1 MKMQQLRKLTRL
13 LCLSVLAAL
22 ALAVVAPYGS
32 AALSAGEKV
41 IGMIVRDIE
50 VPFEQALINGVKKGC
65 KEFGYK
71 LDAQDGKGDTLQ
83 ILDHIDT
90 FIMQEIDGFIMAGA
104 TDQKGII
111 PGIEK
116 LNRAGIPVMALDS
129 CPEGGKVD
137 MFITFNNTTQTEKAT
152 KIFIEGIKA
161 RNNGEVPKGV
171 VIAITGDLMDMVT
184 GLLTKGFNNVISQY
198 PQLTVAEGE
207 GKWNNDDS
215 YLRTAELLTR
225 YGDEVLGV
233 YVQTPDIMG
242 QGAVRAIET
251 AGLDPRNY
259 GVSGIHIGPEFM
271 DYIRDGKVLACV
283 AFCGYD
289 YGYLATKYLNDSING
304 VPLPKV
310 GDVIEEEG
318 ALWSPAKVLDIKEV
332 APDAVGLY
340 LDVNGP
346 LVPTEVSPDDP
357 RLWENMIDQW

>member
-1 MKMQQLRKLTRL
+1 MNMQQLRKIAHLS
-13 LCLSVLAAL
+13 CLSMLIAL
-22 ALAVVAPYGS
+22 ALSFVASHGFS
-32 AALSAGEKV
+32 GEKKV

-65 KEFGYK
+65 KEFGYT

-104 TDQKGII
+104 TDHKGIV

-116 LNRAGIPVMALDS
+116 LNKAGIPVMALDS

-137 MFITFNNTTQTEKAT
+137 MFITFNNVTMTEKAT
-152 KIFIEGIKA
+152 RIFIEGIKT
-161 RNNGEVPKGV
+161 RNNGAVPEGV
-171 VIAITGDLMDMVT
+171 VISISGDLMDMVT
-184 GLLTKGFNNVISQY
+184 GLMTQGFNNVMKEY
-198 PQLTVAEGE
+198 PQLKIAPGE

-233 YVQTPDIMG
+233 YVHAPDIMG
-242 QGAVRAIET
+242 QGAIRAIET
-251 AGLDPRNY
+251 AGLDPKKF

-271 DYIRDGKVLACV
+271 DYIRDGKALACV
-283 AFCGYD
+283 AFAGYD
-289 YGYLATKYLNDSING
+289 YGYLSVKYLDKMFKG
-304 VPLPKV
+304 QPLPKI
-310 GDVIEEEG
+310 GEVIVEEG
-318 ALWSPAKVLDIKEV
+318 ALWSPARIYDLKDSV
-332 APDAVGLY
+332 PDAQGLY
-340 LDVNGP
+340 MEVNGP
-346 LVPTEVSPDDP
+346 VVPDEVGPDDP